1 MEYGFSQY
9 KPSKILRGHLNLG
22 GSSPSGGSI
31 RVNSLYLERDGKPW
45 IGVMGEYHYSRDSR
59 ENWAAELEKIR
70 DGGVNIIST
79 YVFWN
84 YHEEVEGEY
93 DFTGDRDLRAFITD
107 CAALGLDVII
117 RIGPWCHGET
127 RYGGL
132 PDWLMSKPVELRTN
146 DPEYLAIAE
155 KWYRRIFEEVRGLFY
170 KDGGPIVGV
179 QIENEFT
186 HDADHLLALKRLAQ
200 KIGYD
205 VPLWTATGWNATYG
219 ARIPVD
225 EFLPVFSGY
234 ADAPWAETAEELPPS
249 KHFTF
254 LPIRNE
260 TSWWLSDP
268 MATDTDGWRMP
279 YERYPF
285 ATCELGPGLQPTYH
299 RRPTVSPM
307 DAYTLALVKLGC
319 GNNLMGSY
327 MYHGGTNKLGRL
339 TTLQESRA
347 TGYPNDLPI
356 LNYDFQAPISQ
367 YGEKR
372 PQYGLLNLL
381 HLFVQDFGDILAP
394 MEHVGSPEYVPPE
407 DREHLRYAMRTDGKG
422 GFVFVSRYQRHME
435 LSDLG
440 DVELRPL
447 GVEFPPITVPGGSAF
462 IFPFNLPL
470 GGETLKWATA
480 QLICRDGDTLCF
492 AAIPGVDP
500 VYLVD
505 GRPPISAPSD
515 EVTEIDLGG
524 VSIRTLPWERALR
537 LRRTDGHIWYE
548 DVVLPSDTPL
558 TLTPCPQPFDPP
570 YIEELRLSGD
580 APLIWHKLSVPSPD
594 GFVTVPVDFDVAQ
607 IYVDG
612 SLVADKFSDSLPW
625 RLPASLIYNKP
636 SHLVHTPPSPTVYH
650 DPPKSRAPIAD

>member
-1 MEYGFSQY
+1 MEYGFSEY
-9 KPSKILRGHLNLG
+9 RPSEILRGHLKLG
-22 GSSPSGGSI
+22 GKSPSGGSI
-31 RVNSLYLERDGKPW
+31 EVNSLYLERDGRPW
-45 IGVMGEYHYSRDSR
+45 IGVMGEYHFSRDSR
-59 ENWAAELEKIR
+59 ERWHDELAKMKH
-70 DGGVNIIST
+70 GGVNIIST
-79 YVFWN
+79 YIFWN
-84 YHEEVEGEY
+84 YHEEIEGEY
-93 DFTGDRDLRAFITD
+93 DFTGDKDLRAFIKE

-127 RYGGL
+127 RCGGL
-132 PDWLMSKPVELRTN
+132 PDWLMEKPVKLRTN
-146 DPEYLAIAE
+146 DPEYMAIAE

-170 KDGGPIVGV
+170 SDGGPIVGV

-200 KIGYD
+200 KIGYN
-205 VPLWTATGWNATYG
+205 VPLWTVTGWNATYG

-234 ADAPWAETAEELPPS
+234 ADAPWAETTKELAPS

-307 DAYTLALVKLGC
+307 DAYALALVKLGC

-327 MYHGGTNKLGRL
+327 MYHGGTNKLGKL
-339 TTLQESRA
+339 STLQESRA

-367 YGEKR
+367 YGEER

-407 DREHLRYAMRTDGKG
+407 DRERLRYAMRTDGEK
-422 GFVFVSRYQRHME
+422 GFVFVSRYQRHM
-435 LSDLG
+435 DMPDAK
-440 DVELRPL
+440 DVELCPL
-447 GVEFPPITVPGGSAF
+447 NVRFPSITVPGNSAF
-462 IFPFNLPL
+462 ILPFNLPV
-470 GGETLKWATA
+470 GTETLRWATA
-480 QLICRDGDTLCF
+480 QLICQVGNTYYF
-492 AAIPGVDP
+492 AAIPGIAPD
-500 VYLVD
+500 YCFED
-505 GRPPISAPSD
+505 GEIRSPLPDVVSD
-515 EVTEIDLGG
+515 FDVGG
-524 VSIRTLPWERALR
+524 ARIRTVPWEKALR
-537 LRRTDGHIWYE
+537 LRRVDGDICF
-548 DVVLPSDTPL
+548 DNGKLPADTPL
-558 TLTPCPQPFDPP
+558 TLTPCPQPFEPE

-580 APLIWHKLSVPSPD
+580 GPLIWHKLSVPTD
-594 GFVTVPVDFDVAQ
+594 KGFVTVPLDFDVAQ
-607 IYVDG
+607 IYAG
-612 SLVADKFSDSLPW
+612 GALVADKFADALPW
-625 RLPASLIYNKP
+625 RLPAELIYGKTAY
-636 SHLVHTPPSPTVYH
+636 LVHTPINYDVYRE
-650 DPPKSRAPIAD
+650 PKGCASGAD